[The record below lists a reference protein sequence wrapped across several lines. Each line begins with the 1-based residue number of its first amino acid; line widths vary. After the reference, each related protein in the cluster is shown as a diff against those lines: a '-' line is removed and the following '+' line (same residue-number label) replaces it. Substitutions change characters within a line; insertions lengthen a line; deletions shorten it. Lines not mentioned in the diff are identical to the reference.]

1 MTRLAS
7 IIVAALLALAVPAAA
22 QEGCYGLEKV
32 LTDVQAQ
39 YPNKHELL
47 TGDVARKF
55 ADEFM
60 AKADHLPRPLVGVTA
75 VIVIEGE
82 RYSGVIFAEGVHV
95 CFPMAIMAKEDANR
109 LLVDARGYE
118 I

>member
-7 IIVAALLALAVPAAA
+7 ILIAALLLAASPAAA
-22 QEGCYGLEKV
+22 QEGCYSLEKV

-39 YPNKHELL
+39 YPQKHELL
-47 TGDVARKF
+47 TGEVARKF

-60 AKADHLPRPLVGVTA
+60 AKADRLPRPLVGVTA
-75 VIVIEGE
+75 AIVIKGE
-82 RYSGVIFAEGVHV
+82 EFSAVIFAEGVHV
-95 CFPMAIMAKEDANR
+95 CFPMAIMAATDANE
-109 LLVDARGYE
+109 LLVAARGHE